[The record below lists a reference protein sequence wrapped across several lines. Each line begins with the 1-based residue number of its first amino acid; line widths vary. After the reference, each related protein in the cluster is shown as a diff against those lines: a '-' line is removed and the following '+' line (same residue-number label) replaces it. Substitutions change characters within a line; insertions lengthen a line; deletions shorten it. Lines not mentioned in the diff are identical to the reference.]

1 MLVAADHP
9 QEFKLELVQSLTGT
23 HDKRHFMRALITG
36 MKGLKV
42 GAGEP
47 FFHLGVAGHKAVH
60 VVVDLLEYKAPV
72 HEGEAALSEK
82 VRERCITVQNYVNHQ
97 T

>member
-1 MLVAADHP
+1 
-9 QEFKLELVQSLTGT
+9 
-23 HDKRHFMRALITG
+23 
-36 MKGLKV
+36 MKGIK
-42 GAGEP
+42 GGSRRA

-82 VRERCITVQNYVNHQ
+82 VRKRCIMVQNYVNHQ